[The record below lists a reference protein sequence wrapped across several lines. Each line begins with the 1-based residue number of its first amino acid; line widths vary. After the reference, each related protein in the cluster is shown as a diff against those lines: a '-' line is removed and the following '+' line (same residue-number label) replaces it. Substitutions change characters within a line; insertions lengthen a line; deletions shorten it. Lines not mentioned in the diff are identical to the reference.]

1 MTNDKVLEYEDVDK
15 VQLGLRNSVKLGEAT
30 IVSNFSG
37 ERKKYKVM
45 IDKIYLDDLE
55 DNKNF
60 VIRIIDDDLISQT
73 RRNNKRFVS
82 EVQSYKMES
91 L

>member
-73 RRNNKRFVS
+73 RRNNKRLVS